1 MGAPYPV
8 LNNGLATDQGIW
20 DVATAARV
28 RVGTRATLDDGRTFF
43 YARSSGAAIVA
54 GNNLS
59 AEIQTAQFT
68 ELAVPTS
75 LAGATSVSVTLG
87 STAVTINEYAGGYL
101 CVIDDTGEGITYKI
115 DGHAAADASGP
126 VVIELVDAIN
136 VDFGAGTTVQL
147 VKNPWMDV
155 VIAAAAQ
162 AHFSV
167 GISQVAVGSGATT
180 SQYFWVQTA
189 GISCAWQDLATG
201 PGVHMVS
208 GSTSGQ
214 FGDTAAGGDQFL
226 AVNLWTVSTAG
237 ENNPVWLTIAD

>member
-1 MGAPYPV
+1 MTAPYPV

-20 DVATAARV
+20 DVETSPRV

-54 GNNLS
+54 GNVLS

-75 LAGATSVSVTLG
+75 TIGETSVSVTLG
-87 STAVTINEYAGGYL
+87 STAVTVNEYSGGYL
-101 CVIDDTGEGITYKI
+101 CVIDALGEGVTYKI
-115 DGHAAADASGP
+115 EGHAAADASAA
-126 VVIELVDAIN
+126 VVIRLVDPIN
-136 VDFGAGTTVQL
+136 VAFHADTTVQL

-155 VIAAAAQ
+155 VIGAAAQ

-180 SQYFWVQTA
+180 SQFFWVQTS
-189 GISCAWQDLATG
+189 GVSCGWQDDTTAV
-201 PGVHMVS
+201 GVQMTA

-214 FGDTAAGGDQFL
+214 LEILAAGDQ
-226 AVNLWTVSTAG
+226 AVAMNIWTVSTAG
-237 ENNPVWLTIAD
+237 ENNPVYLTVAD